1 MSTRSS
7 AARVAGVSL
16 SARLVALLA
25 LVLTALAWCLLIPG
39 LLRAQALPVS
49 EDCVSCHLKL
59 PDTRLSQPAKSY
71 PKDIHAEI
79 GLGCL
84 SCHGSGGSD
93 VLDPAMGFLHAPERK
108 NIPALCGRCHSDG
121 AFMRQFD
128 PSLRTDQ
135 VSEYWTSVHGKLL
148 RANNDTSVATCVDC
162 HPAHD
167 IRPPSD
173 PTSSV
178 YPKNV
183 PQTCGRCHSDPKRMA
198 GRGIPTDQVEKYTA
212 SVHGKLLFEKG
223 DVSAP
228 VCNTCHGNHGAA
240 PPGLSSV
247 RNVCGNCHTVMAENF
262 DQSGHERLFAD
273 QDLPGCATCHNHHD
287 IQPVSD
293 EMLVSRTETV
303 CRKCHA
309 EADTAGMQLIE
320 IKGVLDSLTQAADSA
335 RDVLDHAENLGMEV
349 STALFE
355 LQDVTNAETRSRN
368 AIHTFS
374 AAAVRKEAAPGFEV
388 TSKALTRGDDALAEH
403 TYRRQGLAVFTLFV
417 LLLMAGLILKIRTG
431 EVEEARDE
439 QQSSS

>member
-1 MSTRSS
+1 MSVRHL
-7 AARVAGVSL
+7 L
-16 SARLVALLA
+16 SAVACCVLL
-25 LVLTALAWCLLIPG
+25 PG
-39 LLRAQALPVS
+39 FVQAQALPVS
-49 EDCVSCHLKL
+49 EDCVTCHLKL
-59 PDTRLSQPAKSY
+59 PQERLSQPAKSY

-93 VLDPAMGFLHAPERK
+93 VLDPAMGFLHRPERK

-135 VSEYWTSVHGKLL
+135 VTEYWTSVHGQLL
-148 RANNDTSVATCVDC
+148 RSKNDTSVATCVDC

-183 PQTCGRCHSDPKRMA
+183 PTTCGRCHSDPKRMA
-198 GRGIPTDQVEKYTA
+198 GRGIPTDQVEKYTS
-212 SVHGKLLFEKG
+212 SVHGKLLLEKG

-247 RNVCGNCHTVMAENF
+247 RNVCGNCHTVMADNF

-273 QDLPGCATCHNHHD
+273 KNLPGCATCHNHHD
-287 IQPVSD
+287 IQNVSD
-293 EMLVSRTETV
+293 DMLVSRTQTV
-303 CRKCHA
+303 CRQCHA
-309 EADTAGMQLIE
+309 VDDPNGGEFLA
-320 IKGVLDSLTQAADSA
+320 IKGVLDSLSQAADSSKEL
-335 RDVLDHAENLGMEV
+335 LDHAENLGMEV

-368 AIHTFS
+368 AVHTFS
-374 AAAVRKEAAPGFEV
+374 ADAVRKEAAPGFEV
-388 TSKALTRGDDALAEH
+388 TSKALARGNAALEEH

-417 LLLMAGLILKIRTG
+417 LLLMAGLLLKIRAG
-431 EVEEARDE
+431 EAEHRQDE

>member
-1 MSTRSS
+1 MRARTRMSRTE
-7 AARVAGVSL
+7 AAPTP
-16 SARLVALLA
+16 ALLFA
-25 LVLTALAWCLLIPG
+25 LLFAALAWSFLLPG
-39 LLRAQALPVS
+39 VLRAQALPVS
-49 EDCVSCHLKL
+49 EDCASCHLKL
-59 PDTRLSQPAKSY
+59 PQERLSAPAKSY
-71 PKDIHAEI
+71 PKDIHSEI

-93 VLDPAMGFLHAPERK
+93 VLDPAMGFLHKPERK

-128 PSLRTDQ
+128 PGLRTDQ
-135 VSEYWTSVHGKLL
+135 VSEYWTSVHGNLL
-148 RANNDTSVATCVDC
+148 RSKNDTSVATCVDC

-183 PQTCGRCHSDPKRMA
+183 PHTCGRCHSDANRMA
-198 GRGIPTDQVEKYTA
+198 GRGIPTDQVEKYTG
-212 SVHGKLLFEKG
+212 SVHGELLLEKG

-247 RNVCGNCHTVMAENF
+247 RNVCGNCHTIMAENF

-273 QDLPGCATCHNHHD
+273 HNLPGCATCHNHHD
-287 IQPVSD
+287 IQNVSD
-293 EMLVSRTETV
+293 DMLVSRTETV
-303 CRKCHA
+303 CRQCHA
-309 EADTAGMQLIE
+309 ADDVQGREFLV
-320 IKGVLDSLTQAADSA
+320 IKSVLDSLTHAADSSQA
-335 RDVLDHAENLGMEV
+335 LLDRAENLGMEV

-388 TSKALTRGDDALAEH
+388 TAKALARGDAALGEH

-417 LLLMAGLILKIRTG
+417 LLLMTGLLLKIRAG
-431 EVEEARDE
+431 DAEESKDE
-439 QQSSS
+439 QHSSS